1 VKRGDWLCILLFLAV
16 GAALAWPASRDALR
30 LLSESHRSWA
40 GFLAFGLCGPLGEAL
55 AGRFRWKRY
64 PGPGALAAL
73 VPGWGLTGL
82 ALAKLF
88 WIQNGGVSLAQAS
101 GLLPGGGYGVSP
113 SPLTSFLTSFF
124 FTGPFFTSLML
135 NAGPLFFLAALR
147 RLAVS
152 ALRVSRRPDWAGFIR
167 EEAVVKPLLR
177 LPLLTIVFMLPPDL
191 WLLLAAWLGALLT
204 GLLGLA
210 GAGGGEG
217 RSK

>member
-1 VKRGDWLCILLFLAV
+1 VKRGDLLCIPLFLAA

-30 LLSESHRSWA
+30 LMTESHRGLA

-55 AGRFRWKRY
+55 AGRFRRKRY

-88 WIQNGGVSLAQAS
+88 WILNGGVVLAQAS
-101 GLLPGGGYGVSP
+101 GLLPGGGYGFSL

-124 FTGPFFTSLML
+124 FTGPFFTSLLL
-135 NAGPLFFLAALR
+135 NAGPLLFLAALR

-152 ALRVSRRPDWAGFIR
+152 PLRRPDWAGFIR
-167 EEAVVKPLLR
+167 EEAVVRPLFR

-191 WLLLAAWLGALLT
+191 WLFLAAWLGALFT

-210 GAGGGEG
+210 GVGGGEG
-217 RSK
+217 QSSR